1 MHIYYDIMWVSVY
14 KRRKKSSSPM
24 QPPCQTQKKKKRKQD
39 TYYVMPSVDYIKCER
54 CGVERI
60 LTPQSGTEAVPA

>member
-1 MHIYYDIMWVSVY
+1 MTLCGFLYIKDVRKAHLLCSPHA
-14 KRRKKSSSPM
+14 KHRR
-24 QPPCQTQKKKKRKQD
+24 KKKRKQD